1 MNLSLYKGTTMNDT
15 EIQMAVNA
23 IMRLRP
29 EPKPDTNAPTHR
41 METKRRMDELT
52 YQRELADIKGGN
64 LPSRKVD
71 FFAPGKSMSSNA
83 TSKAVPLHI
92 NNGKTER
99 Y

>member
-1 MNLSLYKGTTMNDT
+1 MNDT

-29 EPKPDTNAPTHR
+29 EPKPDANAPAHR

-71 FFAPGKSMSSNA
+71 FFTPGKLMSNQA
-83 TSKAVPLHI
+83 PKAAPLHI